1 MPQSGTITLLFTDLV
16 NSTEHLQRSG
26 DEVGDQLFRVHHKLT
41 TDAIEAAGGEEL
53 QWLGDGVLAAFPS
66 AADAVRCAIKIQH
79 TARRPINGAKFDL
92 RIGIHLGEVLRRD
105 GGYFGTPVVT
115 ARRLCDKAESGQI
128 LCSRLVADLLSSRQ
142 AFGFRDLGDHKL
154 KGLTNSIG
162 VCEVIYE
169 RDDPIAMLNRTPFVG
184 RAAQLKRLTA
194 KFDEACHG
202 HGGIAMLRGEPG
214 IGKTRTL
221 EEFADHAR
229 QRGAVILRGA
239 CYDGEWQQPFGPFA
253 EAITEYA
260 HTIPVADL
268 MTALG
273 KRAGTLARIAPALR
287 EMLTDIAEPP
297 ALEKEEERFRLFDA
311 VAQFLITISS
321 SSPIVLILDDLHWAD
336 RGTVAMLSH
345 VAHFVGANPILLIGA
360 YRDAEVNRSHPLSS
374 ALAGIGRMRNAE
386 TIALKGIHP
395 AELSSLLEMIS
406 DQKVPDELVNA
417 LGEATEGNPL
427 FIREVLLHL
436 AEEGKILGEGQGWTS
451 TLAIEELGLPETVR
465 QVIGR
470 RLTRLSEEA
479 NRLLSVASAFNGA
492 FSFEIAASAAGL
504 DEQTGLAALDEAL
517 DAQLVRPG
525 ASNETFDF
533 THALIRHNLYLELN
547 PARRTRLHR
556 KIAEEMERA
565 WGERVGH
572 HAAEVAFHFWRGAA
586 VGGAERGVEYAIAA
600 ANNAEVA
607 YAHDDVAAFLKIALE
622 LIPNNDSR
630 RADLL
635 KRLGLATTWMP
646 ESEDAAQFTLEAAA
660 LIEAADGKDRAAEYL
675 EGAARLMIRAGRTQ
689 SAWEVAKVGLR
700 YAGDRRDIIWASL
713 DEIDGYRCEAEATD
727 NPGINVDSP
736 RRSER
741 RAVLK
746 RSTPAER
753 NERRMEDFPY
763 DSRDEIVSH
772 VEPDDISL
780 LLLGGDCKRSVQI
793 WKLNAAE
800 CERSGRLAMA
810 MDGWTHLAR
819 AHNALGEFPEARAAY
834 DRALALSARFNRPSF
849 PLLNLM
855 SLRTDFFLS
864 AGEGWHQIPTASGFE
879 EAFANPPIE
888 FKFVV
893 AAAYGGM
900 AMVMAFDNLAEP
912 AMQLLTTVPE
922 ALRRGAPWSLGY
934 NTAACD
940 AVGALWALNR
950 SEHAQSMECSI
961 RTKLLPADFR
971 FPMRDVRLSLARL
984 CALQDR
990 YDEAHEWFAKARD
1003 VLDESGWKP
1012 LRAVVDYDEGLM
1024 HLRKGDRDRAQPL
1037 IDAALVRFKELG
1049 MPGWITRAQEA
1060 AQMN

>member
-1 MPQSGTITLLFTDLV
+1 MPQSGTVTLLFTDLV

-26 DEVGDQLFRVHHKLT
+26 DEVGDQLFRIHHKLT
-41 TDAIEAAGGEEL
+41 KEAIESDGGEEL

-66 AADAVRCAIKIQH
+66 AADAVRCAIKVQH
-79 TARRPINGAKFDL
+79 TAGRPINGAKFDI

-115 ARRLCDKAESGQI
+115 ARRLCDKADKGQI
-128 LCSRLVADLLSSRQ
+128 LCSRLIADLLSSRQ
-142 AFGFRDLGDHKL
+142 AFGFRDLGDQRL
-154 KGLTNSIG
+154 KGLTAPVG

-194 KFDEACHG
+194 RFDEACHG
-202 HGGIAMLRGEPG
+202 RGAIVMLRGEPG

-229 QRGAVILRGA
+229 QRGALIMRGA

-260 HTIPVADL
+260 QSIPASDL
-268 MTALG
+268 ITLLG
-273 KRAGTLARIAPALR
+273 KRAGTIARIAPAVR
-287 EMLTDIAEPP
+287 EMLTDIPEPP
-297 ALEKEEERFRLFDA
+297 PLDKEEERFRLFDA
-311 VAQFLITISS
+311 VSQFLITISKET
-321 SSPIVLILDDLHWAD
+321 PIVLILDDLHWAD
-336 RGTVAMLSH
+336 RGTVALLAH

-374 ALAGIGRMRNAE
+374 TLAGIGRLRNAE

-395 AELSSLLEMIS
+395 AELTNLLEMVS
-406 DQKVPDELVNA
+406 DQKVPGELVKA

-451 TLAIEELGLPETVR
+451 KLTIEELGLPETVK

-470 RLTRLSEEA
+470 RLTRLSEDA

-492 FSFEIAASAAGL
+492 FSFEIAAAAADL
-504 DEQTGLAALDEAL
+504 DEQTALAALDEAL

-586 VGGAERGVEYAIAA
+586 VGGGERGVEYAIAA
-600 ANNAEVA
+600 ANNAEAA

-622 LIPNNDSR
+622 LIPKNDSR
-630 RADLL
+630 RSDLL
-635 KRLGLATTWMP
+635 KRLGLATTWLP
-646 ESEDAAQFTLEAAA
+646 EGEDIAQVTLEAAG
-660 LIEAADGKDRAAEYL
+660 LIAAAEGNDRAADYL
-675 EGAARLMIRAGRTQ
+675 EVAARLMMRAGRTQ

-700 YAGDRRDIIWASL
+700 YAGDRRDIVWASL
-713 DEIDGYRCEAEATD
+713 DEIDGYRCESEAAD

-741 RAVLK
+741 RIVLK
-746 RSTPAER
+746 QSTRAER
-753 NERRMEDFPY
+753 KERRMEDFPY
-763 DSRDEIVSH
+763 DSRDEIVNDP
-772 VEPDDISL
+772 EPDEISL
-780 LLLGGDCKRSVQI
+780 LLLGGECKRSVQI
-793 WKLNAAE
+793 WKQNAAE
-800 CERSGRLAMA
+800 AERSGRVVMA

-819 AHNALGEFPEARAAY
+819 AHNTLGEFPEARAAY
-834 DRALALSARFNRPSF
+834 DRALALSARYNRPSF

-888 FKFVV
+888 FKLVLS
-893 AAAYGGM
+893 AAYAGM
-900 AMVMAFDNLAEP
+900 AMVMAFDKLVEP
-912 AMQLLTTVPE
+912 ALQLLTTVPE
-922 ALRRGAPWSLGY
+922 ALRRGAAWGMAY
-934 NTAACD
+934 NTGACD

-950 SEHAQSMECSI
+950 TDHAQSIECSI

-984 CALQDR
+984 CALQGR
-990 YDEAHEWFAKARD
+990 YDEAAEWFEKARR
-1003 VLDESGWKP
+1003 VLDENGWRP

-1024 HLRKGDRDRAQPL
+1024 LVRRGDRAAAQPL
-1037 IDAALVRFKELG
+1037 IDAALVRFRELG
-1049 MPGWITRAQEA
+1049 MPGWITRAEEA